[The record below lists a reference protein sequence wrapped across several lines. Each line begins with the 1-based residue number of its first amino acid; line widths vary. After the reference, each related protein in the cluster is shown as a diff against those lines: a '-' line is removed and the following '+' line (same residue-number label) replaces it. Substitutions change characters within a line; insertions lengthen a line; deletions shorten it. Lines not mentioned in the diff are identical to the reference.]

1 MEQEMSRT
9 LAAPDEVVQP
19 TQLLYPSTV
28 KVAPTGQDV
37 FVVNGSN
44 QQILKINLTTMIYH
58 LVPWSPKAHDNFRL
72 VCMDV
77 TASDL
82 LLVTYTGYDQN
93 ISMRNTKMVKNGIV
107 WRSAAVLCREG
118 CDSLQ
123 TEREN

>member
-58 LVPWSPKAHDNFRL
+58 LVPWSPKRMTISAW
-72 VCMDV
+72 CAWMSQQV
-77 TASDL
+77 TCC
-82 LLVTYTGYDQN
+82 
-93 ISMRNTKMVKNGIV
+93 
-107 WRSAAVLCREG
+107 W
-118 CDSLQ
+118 
-123 TEREN
+123 